1 MKRTFVILLLI
12 ITCLPTFGSCM
23 KNGDPARSFDFSLEV
38 EMKKYTRG
46 DTVLINSTVTNVSG
60 MTYRYVGCSGNDF
73 IPAISLYLNGG
84 ADGQSYYIPCDPIVL
99 PTDVVNKKVKNGE
112 SGSIVYTFVI
122 PEDAPLGSYSVTLSM
137 GKNDREFF
145 GVLEIV
151 DLTSQNE
158 TEKYS
163 YSSAIVSSG
172 NSNIRPIKTFLYRGP
187 GDGLGCEGIFS
198 DQSTDQSDFPTLVA
212 DGQITVAAS
221 QSSRIGDPIVYDLDY
236 KRYEYSGDGWEELH
250 LLPSG
255 EYIVVFSE
263 VINVGDENNE
273 TGYEDVFKLVVR

>member
-1 MKRTFVILLLI
+1 MKKSLLTILVIAICVSALSG
-12 ITCLPTFGSCM
+12 CAFSGE
-23 KNGDPARSFDFSLEV
+23 RFDFSLSIEK
-38 EMKKYTRG
+38 EKYARG
-46 DTVLINSTVTNVSG
+46 ETISITAEVTNVSG

-73 IPAISLYLNGG
+73 IPTILLYFDGDV
-84 ADGQSYYIPCDPIVL
+84 DGQKYYIPCDPIVL
-99 PTDVVNKKVKNGE
+99 PTDVVAKKVKNGE
-112 SGSIVYTFVI
+112 RGSTVYTFVI
-122 PEDAPLGSYSVTLSM
+122 PEDAPLGNYDVTLFM
-137 GKNDREFF
+137 GKDNKEFL

-151 DLTSQNE
+151 ELNEQNE

-163 YSSAIVSSG
+163 YSSAIISSG

-236 KRYEYSGDGWEELH
+236 KRYEYSGDGWEELR

-263 VINVGDENNE
+263 VINVGDKNNE
-273 TGYEDVFKLVVR
+273 TGYEDVFKLVIE